1 MKMNRRIFGVLAV
14 AIIVAS
20 PIAHAQDNLRD
31 AAPFNGYTGEVF
43 DTTHY
48 AYDYLVDSSLPQDD
62 PANKKFKTLQAAYA
76 AAPAGTPD
84 KPTVIGIKPDVYQIA
99 GTKTEAGITITKN
112 YITLLGLTDD
122 RRKVVLA
129 DNRGNGE
136 GASNNGYLMIVNA
149 NGFTVMNLTIVN
161 YCNLDYE
168 YPGDPSKD
176 LKMRSPVVTQ
186 AVAMQSDGDKHVY
199 SHVAF
204 LGRLDTLFIRT
215 TRSYFT
221 NVFVEGTDDFI
232 GGGTVGVWEN
242 SEVYFPTGNGVMSS
256 SGITFI
262 HTVFKAKRGLEFYKG
277 FRNPVT
283 LIDCTLPVNTPHS
296 KVAWIVWK
304 APVHQNLYSLTYHTK
319 DAAGHPAVIAD
330 SILGAPAFT
339 LSREISAQEAAAF
352 NPWNLLRAVPA
363 TGVVDDWD
371 PAGVREKYAKQGT
384 EVFRMAFANPAATP
398 APGALLGPFTPAAPP
413 PPTIRT
419 GGAGA
424 TFKTTVMPARAQD
437 QPITWSTT
445 SKLISLSATTGPSI
459 TVTGRNTTNHAEFAA
474 INAKAEDGYYITAR
488 VNVEPAFIA
497 PPAFLK
503 KPVLLAPAAGKVKL
517 SYTLDLGGG
526 PAARQDQSLI
536 TWYLCDDAACTTR
549 RTVAVSRGDLPLRQY
564 TLTTGAIGKYIEAG
578 IQPKH
583 NISDPGAEILAIAAH
598 PITAKD
604 LPTANVAPDFRN
616 FVVAENTNYVS
627 GMWTLLGTWTSVLG
641 DNGYGIRVGN
651 AGAALLYQQD
661 APTTDMTV
669 KVVMTP
675 EKTAGQGF
683 GIAGTPDDP
692 PKAPEKNQKADI
704 YIKYDPR
711 TRTGY
716 SLRFWRTI
724 LSGEKCMF
732 QLYRIVD
739 GIGAPISDQQQLT
752 GVFKPDTT
760 ITLSIVGNLFTAR
773 GSNTTDG
780 ETLSLHGVVTP
791 NDFGG
796 AGASWSG
803 STPVGNS
810 VIFSRFEIA
819 YPVRPKG
826 I

>member
-1 MKMNRRIFGVLAV
+1 MAPF
-14 AIIVAS
+14 
-20 PIAHAQDNLRD
+20 AHAQDNLRD

-62 PANKKFKTLQAAYA
+62 PTGKKFKTLQAAYA
-76 AAPAGTPD
+76 AAPAGTPE
-84 KPTVIGIKPDVYQIA
+84 KPTVIGIKPDVYHIA
-99 GTKTEAGITITKN
+99 GTATDPGMTITKN
-112 YITLLGLTDD
+112 NITLLGLTDD

-136 GASNNGYLMIVNA
+136 GASNNGYLLIVNA
-149 NGFTVMNLTIVN
+149 TGFTVMNLTIVN

-168 YPGDPSKD
+168 YPGDPSKN
-176 LKMRSPVVTQ
+176 LKMRSPVITQ

-283 LIDCTLPVNTPHS
+283 LIDCTVPVNTPHS

-304 APVHQNLYSLTYHTK
+304 APVHQNLYSLTYQTK
-319 DAAGHPAVIAD
+319 DASGHRAVIFD
-330 SILGAPAFT
+330 SILGPPAFA
-339 LSREISAQEAAAF
+339 LSREISAQEATAF
-352 NPWNLLRAVPA
+352 NPWNLLRALPA
-363 TGVVDDWD
+363 TGAVDDWD
-371 PAGVREKYAKQGT
+371 PAGVKEKYAKQSS
-384 EVFRMAFANPAATP
+384 EVFRMAFANSASTAP
-398 APGALLGPFTPAAPP
+398 PGALLGPFTPAAPP

-419 GGAGA
+419 GRAGA
-424 TFKTTVMPARAQD
+424 TFKVNVSPARAQND
-437 QPITWSTT
+437 PITWSTT
-445 SKLISLSATTGPSI
+445 SKLITLSATTGSNI
-459 TVTGRNTTNHAEFAA
+459 TVTGRNATNRAEFAA
-474 INAKAEDGYYITAR
+474 INAKAADGYYITAH

-503 KPVLLAPAAGKVKL
+503 KPVLLTPAAGKVHL
-517 SYTLDLGGG
+517 AYALDLQG
-526 PAARQDQSLI
+526 REDQSII

-549 RTVAVSRGDLPLRQY
+549 RTVAVSRGDQPLKSY
-564 TLTTGAIGKYIEAG
+564 TLTTGAIGKYVEAG

-583 NISDPGAEILAIAAH
+583 NISDPGAVVLAVAAH

-616 FVVAENTNYVS
+616 FVEAENTNYVS
-627 GMWTLLGTWTSVLG
+627 GMWTVLNTWTSSLG
-641 DNGYGIRVGN
+641 DNGYGIRVG
-651 AGAALLYQQD
+651 AVGAALLYQQD

-692 PKAPEKNQKADI
+692 PKAAEKNQKADI

-724 LSGEKCMF
+724 QASDKCMF

-739 GIGAPISDQQQLT
+739 GIGAPISDQQELT

-760 ITLSIVGNLFTAR
+760 ITLSILGNTFTAK

-780 ETLSLHGVVTP
+780 ETLSLRGVVTP
-791 NDFGG
+791 NRFGG

-810 VIFSRFEIA
+810 VIFHRFEIT
-819 YPVRPKG
+819 YPARPKG
-826 I
+826 L